1 MLKKIVA
8 AAIIVGSGASV
19 PLIYESSPETF
30 ERLMAGSPSRE
41 AAPEQV
47 TVASISPKESEQVT
61 GALSGRRHSVA
72 MDAQGHFRDDF
83 KLNGRR
89 VTALIDTGATLVAIN
104 RSTARRIGIKL
115 EKSDFKY
122 EVNTA
127 NGVTHAASATIDRL
141 QIGRVE
147 MLDVKAVVLEDK
159 ALTGT
164 LIGMSF
170 LKRLDS
176 FKVEGRELLLEQ

>member
-1 MLKKIVA
+1 MLKKIIVA
-8 AAIIVGSGASV
+8 AVIVGSGASV
-19 PLIYESSPETF
+19 PLLYEANPDAFERIVSSSPDQDAE
-30 ERLMAGSPSRE
+30 PSG
-41 AAPEQV
+41 V
-47 TVASISPKESEQVT
+47 TVASVSPREAVPVT
-61 GALSGRRHSVA
+61 GTLSGRTHAVK
-72 MDAQGHFRDDF
+72 MDAQGHFRDEF

-89 VTALIDTGATLVAIN
+89 ITALIDTGATLVAIN
-104 RSTARRIGIKL
+104 RTTARRIGIKL

-127 NGVTHAASATIDRL
+127 NGITHAASATIERL

-147 MLDVKAVVLEDK
+147 MANVKAVVLEDK

-170 LKRLDS
+170 LKRLDK
-176 FKVEGRELLLEQ
+176 FKVEGRELVLEQ